1 MPPLQCVA
9 CCRKG
14 FVASWFSVVWFVLS
28 SNMAANT
35 TRVSSPIAG
44 VVHACKEPY
53 SEQAEYAA
61 VEAVAA
67 WLDDVTTQMA
77 ATSGFSS
84 ADREDGGIL
93 LMIASETGYPKVVQ
107 TLLKDKNVVECE
119 LKLRAE
125 EMWENPSGGP
135 SGFTVARYFAKHAR
149 RGELYCVPA
158 SSKHQAMLNARCKQ
172 YEPMQLVESAEEWE
186 GVNGRKAR
194 CKSCYDMITLY
205 VYIGEE
211 IADVPTLA
219 RVISAL
225 HELGWET
232 MNDIQEN
239 WGDIRGGIR
248 EELRKE
254 SKVESALVTRLSEV
268 LVNYRDNWAK
278 PFEDERHMRIK
289 EDAEEVRQS
298 SAFCGLSGYVGYK
311 NVWLCGLLLIV
322 CVPGTVLAIFDLV
335 HYEGQL
341 WWKFFV
347 WMSAVVIA
355 QTLIVFLTAPYLGWG
370 MIKESSRDKDLGVTL
385 RGSMST
391 QAIVSTLLF
400 STTMS
405 KLQIDL
411 NSLDMV
417 VDFNKTA
424 SNSEQYAGFELA
436 QWYAVKRH
444 TARCTT

>member
-1 MPPLQCVA
+1 
-9 CCRKG
+9 
-14 FVASWFSVVWFVLS
+14 
-28 SNMAANT
+28 MAANT

-248 EELRKE
+248 EDLRTLLT
-254 SKVESALVTRLSEV
+254 SSASSFALKVGSALVTRLSEV

-444 TARCTT
+444 TAHCTT

>member
-1 MPPLQCVA
+1 
-9 CCRKG
+9 
-14 FVASWFSVVWFVLS
+14 
-28 SNMAANT
+28 MAANT

-44 VVHACKEPY
+44 VVNACKEPY
-53 SEQAEYAA
+53 SEHAEYAA

-77 ATSGFSS
+77 ATSGLLS

-248 EELRKE
+248 EELRKD
-254 SKVESALVTRLSEV
+254 SKVESVLVTRLSEV

-298 SAFCGLSGYVGYK
+298 SVFCGLSGYVGYK

>member
-1 MPPLQCVA
+1 
-9 CCRKG
+9 
-14 FVASWFSVVWFVLS
+14 
-28 SNMAANT
+28 MAANT

-149 RGELYCVPA
+149 QGELYCVPA

-172 YEPMQLVESAEEWE
+172 YGPMQLVESAEEWE

-248 EELRKE
+248 EELRTLLT
-254 SKVESALVTRLSEV
+254 SSASSFALKVGSALVTRLSEV

-298 SAFCGLSGYVGYK
+298 SVFCGLSGYVGY
-311 NVWLCGLLLIV
+311 VILLLIV

>member
-1 MPPLQCVA
+1 
-9 CCRKG
+9 
-14 FVASWFSVVWFVLS
+14 
-28 SNMAANT
+28 MAANT

-44 VVHACKEPY
+44 VVHACKQPY
-53 SEQAEYAA
+53 SEHAEYAA

-172 YEPMQLVESAEEWE
+172 YEPLQLVESAEEWE

-194 CKSCYDMITLY
+194 CRSCYDVITLY

-248 EELRKE
+248 EDLRKE

-268 LVNYRDNWAK
+268 LVNYRDNWGK

-298 SAFCGLSGYVGYK
+298 SVFCGLSGYVGY
-311 NVWLCGLLLIV
+311 VILFLIV

-385 RGSMST
+385 SG
-391 QAIVSTLLF
+391 
-400 STTMS
+400 
-405 KLQIDL
+405 
-411 NSLDMV
+411 
-417 VDFNKTA
+417 
-424 SNSEQYAGFELA
+424 
-436 QWYAVKRH
+436 
-444 TARCTT
+444 ARCPRRPLCPRSYSARPCPSFKSTSTAWTWWSILTRQLQTQSSTPDSSSRSGTP

>member
-1 MPPLQCVA
+1 
-9 CCRKG
+9 
-14 FVASWFSVVWFVLS
+14 
-28 SNMAANT
+28 MAANT

-44 VVHACKEPY
+44 VVNACKEPY
-53 SEQAEYAA
+53 SEHAEYAA

-289 EDAEEVRQS
+289 EDAEES
-298 SAFCGLSGYVGYK
+298 SVFCGLSGYVGYK

-444 TARCTT
+444 TAHCTT

>member
-1 MPPLQCVA
+1 MCCLLQERIRCY
-9 CCRKG
+9 
-14 FVASWFSVVWFVLS
+14 SVVWFVLS

-44 VVHACKEPY
+44 VVNACKEPY
-53 SEQAEYAA
+53 SEHAEYAA

-248 EELRKE
+248 EELRKD
-254 SKVESALVTRLSEV
+254 SKVESVLVTRLSEV

-298 SAFCGLSGYVGYK
+298 SVFCGLSGYVGY
-311 NVWLCGLLLIV
+311 VILLLIV